1 MLGKGVYPYE
11 DIDDWQRFNKAIL
24 PEKEDY
30 YGHLNMDNIT
40 DAKRNCKNFKIK
52 KLEQY
57 LDLYVRSDTLLLAGV
72 LEDVRNMWD
81 SYWKISFSSWI
92 STASNFKKDQRKI
105 RFFN

>member
-30 YGHLNMDNIT
+30 YSHLNMNNIT

-52 KLEQY
+52 KLEQ
-57 LDLYVRSDTLLLAGV
+57 
-72 LEDVRNMWD
+72 
-81 SYWKISFSSWI
+81 
-92 STASNFKKDQRKI
+92 
-105 RFFN
+105 